1 MNELTAS
8 LKETHK
14 EKLKLFES
22 LRTFENDR
30 EMMRKKERRREDAW
44 KEMLGTAKVDIE
56 KAETKAKQAQTQM
69 DELVPILKEAA
80 ASNPKVRDFL
90 LYHKMGTEEELQAI
104 ALVAASKASI
114 AKPPMAPL
122 NLTAVDG

>member
-1 MNELTAS
+1 MLDTVLSGGGKTSKAIKRIDGQMNELVDS

-44 KEMLGTAKVDIE
+44 KEMLGTAKVNTD
-56 KAETKAKQAQTQM
+56 KAEEEAKRA
-69 DELVPILKEAA
+69 
-80 ASNPKVRDFL
+80 
-90 LYHKMGTEEELQAI
+90 
-104 ALVAASKASI
+104 
-114 AKPPMAPL
+114 
-122 NLTAVDG
+122 